1 MPVGLT
7 PKWKKWRLVPKV
19 RIWEAVCLS
28 LNIEPGKIVAASE
41 EYLITNGQREL
52 KPQEFSDRML
62 VALRNLTA
70 AITAV
75 NPPFAE
81 ARSLKD
87 YWISLAE
94 FAMWAASSPWQIPPE
109 LEAIAKKSEAAK
121 LPETEPRAETTEQ
134 PMTESER
141 TRLLKQVAVL
151 SLILAEKVKRYRRGQ
166 KPNANQIADSVAEM
180 LDALPGANKYGLS
193 STNIRGSIAEGVA
206 LLML

>member
-1 MPVGLT
+1 
-7 PKWKKWRLVPKV
+7 
-19 RIWEAVCLS
+19 
-28 LNIEPGKIVAASE
+28 
-41 EYLITNGQREL
+41 
-52 KPQEFSDRML
+52 
-62 VALRNLTA
+62 
-70 AITAV
+70 
-75 NPPFAE
+75 
-81 ARSLKD
+81 
-87 YWISLAE
+87 
-94 FAMWAASSPWQIPPE
+94 MWAASSPWQIPPE

-166 KPNANQIADSVAEM
+166 KPNANQIADSVAEI
-180 LDALPGANKYGLS
+180 LDALPDANKHGLG